1 MKIIR
6 TNLSAFDP
14 NTDFLVAI
22 DVLRAFTTASYLFS
36 VGVEEII
43 LVSQVQEAFEMRE
56 KMPDSLICGEVDG
69 IKVPGFDFGN
79 SPSEIIT
86 KSVSGKRIIQRTSA
100 GTQAVALNS
109 RAGTT
114 LTAALTNISATVRF
128 IQKFSPSTV
137 TLLQTG
143 LFLDQGWG
151 DEDVACAEAI
161 EQMLVGNEVDWI
173 SVTERVRGSRSG
185 TYFDGSRGDFPP
197 EDLEM
202 ALKIDHFNFAM
213 SVERKNQLN
222 VMRRIAV

>member
-1 MKIIR
+1 MRIIR

-14 NTDFLVAI
+14 NTDLLVAI

-43 LVSQVQEAFEMRE
+43 LVPQVQEAFKLRE
-56 KMPDSLICGEVDG
+56 EMPDSLICGEVNG

-86 KSVSGKRIIQRTSA
+86 KKVSGKRIIQRTSA

-109 RAGTT
+109 KAGTT
-114 LTAALTNISATVRF
+114 LTAALTNISATVRC
-128 IQKFSPSTV
+128 IQKYSPATV

-143 LFLDQGWG
+143 LFLEESWG
-151 DEDVACAEAI
+151 DEDAACAEAI
-161 EQMLVGNEVDWI
+161 EQMLAGDKVDWN
-173 SVTERVRGSRSG
+173 SVTQRVRSSRSG
-185 TYFDGSRGDFPP
+185 MHFDGSRGDFPP

-202 ALKIDHFNFAM
+202 ALKIDQFNFAM
-213 SVERKNQLN
+213 IVVREGRLN
-222 VMRRIAV
+222 VMRRITV

>member
-1 MKIIR
+1 MRIIR
-6 TNLSAFDP
+6 TNLSTFDP
-14 NTDFLVAI
+14 ATDLLVAI

-36 VGVEEII
+36 LGVEEII
-43 LVSQVQEAFEMRE
+43 LVSQVQEAFKLREEMPE
-56 KMPDSLICGEVDG
+56 CLICGEVDG

-86 KSVSGKRIIQRTSA
+86 KKVYGKRIIQRTSA

-114 LTAALTNISATVRF
+114 LTAALTNVSATVRC
-128 IQKFSPSTV
+128 IRKFSPATV

-143 LFLDQGWG
+143 LFPDEGWG

-161 EQMLVGNEVDWI
+161 EQLLLGNTVDWI
-173 SVTERVRGSRSG
+173 RVTERVRGSRSG
-185 TYFDGSRGDFPP
+185 THYDGRRVDFPP

-202 ALKIDHFNFAM
+202 ALNIDHFNFAM
-213 SVERKNQLN
+213 IVERKNQLN
-222 VMRRIAV
+222 VMRCISV